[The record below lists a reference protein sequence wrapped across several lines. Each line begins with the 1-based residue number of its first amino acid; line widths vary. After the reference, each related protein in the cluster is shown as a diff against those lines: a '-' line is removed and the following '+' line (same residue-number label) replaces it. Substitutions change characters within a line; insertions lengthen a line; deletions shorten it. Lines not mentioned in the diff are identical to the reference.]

1 MITVHHSFDGYL
13 RGDFLEKEP
22 SMINKRKAIP
32 IDLIPYSTQIS
43 AVLGI
48 PLKIKKKTI
57 INIATKTLSKN
68 RFFIFFLNA
77 SFFTFLLFYFYI
89 HKHIIYFLLLYN
101 YIRKLPIQL
110 NYR

>member
-1 MITVHHSFDGYL
+1 MIIVHHSFDGYL
-13 RGDFLEKEP
+13 RGDFLKKEP

-43 AVLGI
+43 AVPGT

-77 SFFTFLLFYFYI
+77 SFSTSFYFYI
-89 HKHIIYFLLLYN
+89 HKYIIFFLFLYN
-101 YIRKLPIQL
+101 YIIKLPIQL